1 MIIYTCIL
9 YCHLLSLTSFTNLQK
24 LFPPLTSKLHSG
36 TPLNYKNLK
45 KANLQIELLSK
56 VTNIFITDLRVQTLA
71 NKLFNCQF
79 TIIFNANLQTFIR
92 TLLVKLS
99 PWNSNKRIVF
109 FLKSIIDLST
119 CIISN
124 KIQFGKIIK

>member
-36 TPLNYKNLK
+36 TQKLEEGQLTNRVIIKGYKH
-45 KANLQIELLSK
+45 
-56 VTNIFITDLRVQTLA
+56 FYPGTDLRVKTLA

-79 TIIFNANLQTFIR
+79 TIYFNANLQTFIR
-92 TLLVKLS
+92 TFLVKLS
-99 PWNSNKRIVF
+99 PWNSNKRIVIF
-109 FLKSIIDLST
+109 FKINYRSIHMYYF
-119 CIISN
+119 
-124 KIQFGKIIK
+124 K